1 MPLAYQEHYTF
12 DDYQHWEGHWELIEG
27 MPYAMTPS
35 PSVTHQIVAFNVAT
49 SIKNALKNQKTN
61 CSDRCTIL
69 LETDWQIAND
79 TVVRPDVMVI
89 CQDIDEKVLVTPDL
103 IIEVVSST
111 SVKAYPTISLFIRM
125 IAWLKS
131 IVMMHKDLSKKG
143 IIQIK
148 KLNSQFTTA
157 VSILILLRS
166 GDEKAIHHF
175 ARSKALASL
184 REGYSTRPE
193 RFDLLLATAETLRI
207 DMGFCGRR
215 H

>member
-111 SVKAYPTISLFIRM
+111 SVKRDEIIKLDLYQREGLPYYILVYPDNRLAKVYRNNTQGFI
-125 IAWLKS
+125 K
-131 IVMMHKDLSKKG
+131 
-143 IIQIK
+143 Q
-148 KLNSQFTTA
+148 
-157 VSILILLRS
+157 
-166 GDEKAIHHF
+166 GDYSFEKVEFAIHDCRFNIDF
-175 ARSKALASL
+175 AKIWR
-184 REGYSTRPE
+184 
-193 RFDLLLATAETLRI
+193 
-207 DMGFCGRR
+207 
-215 H
+215 